1 MKDESGDEML
11 DRKLRVL
18 IVDDEF
24 HIAMLIKKLIKWDE
38 IGLECVNV
46 VDNGERAY
54 HIITEE
60 KPDIVITDIR
70 MPKMNGLDLISMTK
84 KENDSIKFIV
94 VSGYKE
100 FEYAHKAL
108 QYGVNDYL
116 LKPVNEEELNKV
128 LLNICA
134 AFADEGVRQKEGEQ
148 LKKTISA
155 SEQIIKSNLLNNII
169 DQNEYPTLED
179 LALKYN
185 LSFREGAYRGICIKL
200 DHWDYEK
207 SDKKQD
213 AITVEKVVM
222 ILNNMVKD
230 HVYEYM
236 ICKKS
241 NLHIFCLFNYDLI
254 QSKEI
259 KTIINNILSEIQE
272 YLIGFEQYKITIG
285 IGSEVIAFEKIKQ
298 SITDSHIA
306 VLNRIKHGTGRLI
319 YYDSLRTETKFD
331 VEKHLS
337 MYKESYLM
345 SIESLSKENLEST
358 IKQVYLG
365 FHNTEN
371 IDFAACY
378 DIAYELIDLF
388 FGHITVQNS
397 EGKQLVQMMRNACQ
411 HCYTLE
417 HLTRMLTNY
426 LGSYLETC
434 LKQLEVETAKPI
446 RQAKQYINEHYRD
459 KIMLEDLA
467 AIVDLN
473 PVYFSVLFKKE
484 TGMNFSVYLVHI
496 RMEIAKEMIRASN
509 KTIAAIADDV
519 GYKDSR
525 HFSQIFTKT
534 VGIKPALYRK
544 LYS

>member
-1 MKDESGDEML
+1 ML

-60 KPDIVITDIR
+60 NPDIVITDIR
-70 MPKMNGLDLISMTK
+70 MPKINGLDLISMTK
-84 KENDSIKFIV
+84 KENDRIKFVV

-128 LLNICA
+128 LQNICA
-134 AFADEGVRQKEGEQ
+134 VFADEGLRQREGEQ
-148 LKKTISA
+148 FKKTISV
-155 SEQIIKSNLLNNII
+155 SEQIIKNNLLNNII
-169 DQNEYPTLED
+169 DMNEHATLEE
-179 LALKYN
+179 LVQKYN
-185 LSFREGAYRGICIKL
+185 LSFLEGAYRGIDIKL
-200 DHWDYEK
+200 DYWDYEK

-213 AITVEKVVM
+213 AITMDKVAM
-222 ILNNMVKD
+222 ILDNLVKNNV
-230 HVYEYM
+230 HEYM

-241 NLHIFCLFNYDLI
+241 NLNIYFLLNYDLLKW
-254 QSKEI
+254 KEI
-259 KTIINNILSEIQE
+259 KMIINSVLSEIQE

-285 IGSEVIAFEKIKQ
+285 IGPEVVAFEKIKY
-298 SITDSHIA
+298 SISASHIA
-306 VLNRIKHGTGRLI
+306 VLNRIKLGTGRLI
-319 YYDSLRTETKFD
+319 YYDSLHQGSQFELG
-331 VEKHLS
+331 KHLTT
-337 MYKESYLM
+337 YKEAFLM
-345 SIESLSKENLEST
+345 SIESLSRETLEHTIQQIYHKFQNEENM
-358 IKQVYLG
+358 
-365 FHNTEN
+365 
-371 IDFAACY
+371 DFAACY

-397 EGKQLVQMMRNACQ
+397 EGKQLIQVMRNACQ

-417 HLTRMLTNY
+417 LLTGMLTNY

-434 LKQLEVETAKPI
+434 LKQLEIETAKPI
-446 RQAKQYINEHYRD
+446 RQAKKYINEHYRD
-459 KIMLEDLA
+459 KIMLEDIA
-467 AIVDLN
+467 GIVDLN

-496 RMEIAKEMIRASN
+496 RMEIAKEMIRGSN

>member
-1 MKDESGDEML
+1 ML

-24 HIAMLIKKLIKWDE
+24 HIAMLIKKLIKWDD

-54 HIITEE
+54 RIITEE
-60 KPDIVITDIR
+60 NPDIVITDIR
-70 MPKMNGLDLISMTK
+70 MPKINGLDLISMTK
-84 KENDSIKFIV
+84 KENDSVKFIV

-128 LLNICA
+128 LQNICA
-134 AFADEGVRQKEGEQ
+134 AFADEGLKQREGEKF
-148 LKKTISA
+148 KKTISV
-155 SEQIIKSNLLNNII
+155 SEQIIKNNLLNNII
-169 DQNEYPTLED
+169 EMNEHPTLAD
-179 LALKYN
+179 LEEKYN
-185 LSFREGAYRGICIKL
+185 LSFHEGAYRGIDIKL
-200 DHWDYEK
+200 DYWDYEK

-213 AITVEKVVM
+213 TITMDKVVM
-222 ILNNMVKD
+222 ILDSMVKNN
-230 HVYEYM
+230 VYEYM
-236 ICKKS
+236 ICKKT
-241 NLHIFCLFNYDLI
+241 NLNIYCILNYNAL
-254 QSKEI
+254 QWKEI

-285 IGSEVIAFEKIKQ
+285 IGPEALEFEKIKH
-298 SITDSHIA
+298 SISASHIA
-306 VLNRIKHGTGRLI
+306 VLNRIKLGTGRLI
-319 YYDSLRTETKFD
+319 YFDSLQPESKFD
-331 VEKHLS
+331 LGKHLS
-337 MYKESYLM
+337 VHKESYLM
-345 SIESLSKENLEST
+345 SIESLSRESLEQTIQQMYQKFQNEEN
-358 IKQVYLG
+358 
-365 FHNTEN
+365 H
-371 IDFAACY
+371 DFAVCY

-397 EGKQLVQMMRNACQ
+397 EGKQLIQVMQNACQ

-417 HLTRMLTNY
+417 LLTGMLKNY

-434 LKQLEVETAKPI
+434 LKQLEIETAKPI

-459 KIMLEDLA
+459 KIILEDIA
-467 AIVDLN
+467 TIVDLN

-496 RMEIAKEMIRASN
+496 RMEIAKELIRGSN

-525 HFSQIFTKT
+525 HFSQTFTKT